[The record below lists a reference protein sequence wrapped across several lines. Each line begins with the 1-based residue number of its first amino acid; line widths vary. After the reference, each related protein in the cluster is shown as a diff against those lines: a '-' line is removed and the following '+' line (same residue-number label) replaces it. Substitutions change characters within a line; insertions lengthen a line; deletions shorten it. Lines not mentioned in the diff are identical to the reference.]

1 MTRFVPARRR
11 TAMVACVTVA
21 GLVALSSAA
30 LAGAFAGQP
39 STAQTNSARQQFA
52 QHLLKTEAARLTWP
66 AQLALRIQASGS
78 NQLTQ
83 TLAGQ
88 APVLPT
94 GTAGSAAAAPA
105 IPSAGLPN
113 VRVNNPAED
122 THQVD
127 QTTQSETSIA
137 VSGSNVAVGFNDS
150 QQNLLPLTAGGGIT
164 GYAYSTNGGASFT
177 DGGSLPNA
185 PEFVNLGD
193 PWLGSNRAGTMFFS
207 NLAIDVFN
215 GNLDVAVAR
224 STNGGKTWG
233 TPVPVFRPTT
243 PYMGDKDALAVGR
256 DPYIATRVNLY
267 VAYDDFAFDPV
278 ALQQT
283 TGLPVARSLDGGR
296 TWQLHYADQFTP
308 PKNTCDFQQYI
319 GAQPLVNPANGTL
332 YVAAEKISVTD
343 PTCTG
348 KVPTTFSEVI
358 FKSIDG
364 GVTFPGGGTTI
375 ATVTPATPTGFLF
388 LGAGRYARTVE
399 FPSMALRGSTL
410 YVAWND
416 GGLGD
421 GRSHIRLATS
431 TNGGSTWNAAPFV
444 TSGSGDEIQPALST
458 VSGVLR
464 LLYYHR
470 YPNNTIDTLIGNSV
484 NGSSF
489 IVKRV
494 TSQPFRGSLTIP
506 QFDPMIALAYMG
518 DYIANVGSGSHVYFA
533 WGDNRDTVTNF
544 MYPQGRNDPDVFF
557 AKQ

>member
-1 MTRFVPARRR
+1 
-11 TAMVACVTVA
+11 VAF
-21 GLVALSSAA
+21 SSAA

-52 QHLLKTEAARLTWP
+52 QSLLKNQAVRLTWP
-66 AQLALRIQASGS
+66 AQLAMRMQASGS

-83 TLAGQ
+83 PVAGQ

-94 GTAGSAAAAPA
+94 GTAGSSAAAPA

-113 VRVNNPAED
+113 VRVNNPAQD
-122 THQVD
+122 NHQVD
-127 QTTQSETSIA
+127 QTTQSETTIA
-137 VSGSNVAVGFNDS
+137 VHGSNVAVGFNDS
-150 QQNLLPLTAGGGIT
+150 QQGLLVLTAGAGIT
-164 GYAYSTNGGASFT
+164 AYAYSTNGGASFT
-177 DGGSLPNA
+177 DGGNLPNT
-185 PEFVNLGD
+185 PEFVNFGD
-193 PWLGSNRAGTMFFS
+193 PWMGSNRAGTMFYS
-207 NLAIDVFN
+207 TLAADFFN

-224 STNGGKTWG
+224 STNGGKTWS

-256 DPYIATRVNLY
+256 DPVIATRDNLY

-278 ALQQT
+278 TSQQF
-283 TGLPVARSLDGGR
+283 TGLPVVRSLDGGR
-296 TWQLHYADQFTP
+296 TWQLHYADRFTP

-348 KVPTTFSEVI
+348 NVPTTFSEVI
-358 FKSIDG
+358 FKSTDG

-375 ATVTPATPTGFLF
+375 ATVTPATPTGLLF
-388 LGAGRYARTVE
+388 LGAGRYARTIE
-399 FPSMALRGSTL
+399 FPSIALRGSTL
-410 YVAWND
+410 WVAWND

-421 GRSHIRLATS
+421 GRSHIRLARS
-431 TNGGSTWNAAPFV
+431 TDGGSTWNAAPFV
-444 TSGSGDEIQPALST
+444 TSGSGNEIQPAVST
-458 VSGVLR
+458 VGTALR
-464 LLYYHR
+464 LLYYHS
-470 YPNNTIDTLIGNSV
+470 YPNNAVDTIVGNSL
-484 NGSSF
+484 NGGTSF
-489 IVKRV
+489 ITTRRV
-494 TSQPFRGSLTIP
+494 TSVPFRGSLTVP
-506 QFDPMIALAYMG
+506 QFDPVVAVGYMG
-518 DYIANVGSGSHVYFA
+518 DYIANVVSGSHAYYA